1 MNYKRKAPFR
11 YTFSEP
17 IPVYFKIVNINGKR
31 IESSEGSAKMVDL
44 SPKGMKLKSSLD
56 LKDINY
62 KAIILSIRFTIGTD
76 EQIVLGRI
84 VWKKGMAGFYHYGV
98 ELLADDAMSQTI
110 IDQLKLYV
118 RNLGAEKG
126 VGQN

>member
-1 MNYKRKAPFR
+1 MNYKRKSPFR

-17 IPVYFKIVNINGKR
+17 IPIYFKIVNINGKR
-31 IESSEGSAKMVDL
+31 IESSEGTATMIDL

-56 LKDINY
+56 LKDINH
-62 KAIILSIRFTIGTD
+62 KAIILSIRFTIDTD

-84 VWKKGMAGFYHYGV
+84 VWKKGMAGFYHYGI
-98 ELLADDAMSQTI
+98 ELLADDVVSQTI
-110 IDQLKLYV
+110 VEQLKLYV
-118 RNLGAEKG
+118 HTHGAGKD

>member
-1 MNYKRKAPFR
+1 MYYKRKSPFR

-17 IPVYFKIVNINGKR
+17 IPIYFKIVNINGKR
-31 IESSEGSAKMVDL
+31 IESSEGTATMIDL

-56 LKDINY
+56 LKDINH
-62 KAIILSIRFTIGTD
+62 KTIILSIRFTIDTD

-84 VWKKGMAGFYHYGV
+84 VWKKRRAGFYHYGI
-98 ELLADDAMSQTI
+98 ELLVDDAVSQTI
-110 IDQLKLYV
+110 IEELKVYV
-118 RNLGAEKG
+118 HNHEEGKG